1 MRSTGKS
8 DAHALFAVEVDGIY
22 RSEHV
27 YFVDA
32 MKAAL
37 LVRQT
42 QPNSK
47 IKVRDLTSIDSTAWN
62 PDVAA

>member
-8 DAHALFAVEVDGIY
+8 DAPALFAVEVDGIY

-37 LVRQT
+37 LVRQK

-47 IKVRDLTSIDSTAWN
+47 IKVRDLTPIDSAEQN
-62 PDVAA
+62 PDMAA